1 MQLPVPFQTIY
12 THISTFSES
21 DWETA
26 IDMSHTSGFDEETEL
41 ELSAGTRIFFKAYES
56 ETHFSYLEPDFDEL
70 EKSGEVVYETHA
82 SEEDSL
88 RSSSTVIGIKLPALH
103 PYLTQKEVEELAS
116 TGYQTALQDYLD
128 FPYAELTNSE
138 VEAEGLTS
146 ELRAELAAVL
156 QNLQTEVG
164 NKGAFY
170 VSEACA
176 LALRQLEARAQTRRL
191 TNLYARIEL
200 SAQQALL
207 ACTRGQQ
214 QSQTHVEPAEVIHF

>member
-88 RSSSTVIGIKLPALH
+88 KSSSAILILKLPAVH
-103 PYLTQKEVEELAS
+103 PLLTPKEVEALMT
-116 TGYQTALQDYLD
+116 TGYQMALQDYLD
-128 FPYAELTNSE
+128 FPYVELTTSE
-138 VEAEGLTS
+138 TEASGLTV
-146 ELRAELAAVL
+146 ELRAELVDAL
-156 QNLQTEVG
+156 QNLLTKTGKRGVL
-164 NKGAFY
+164 Y
-170 VSEACA
+170 LSEACV
-176 LALRQLEARAQTRRL
+176 LALRQLETRAQDIRL
-191 TNLYARIEL
+191 ANLYAKIEL

-214 QSQTHVEPAEVIHF
+214 QS